1 MLPTRAARPNI
12 ANANE
17 PEAIRNL
24 KKKALYKLLNDRF
37 LLPEENSKGVNRQYL
52 VGVYTGA
59 LYRID
64 LMEYKRFEIELTPA
78 QLKKTPFLNTADAY
92 VKLSRLLEELGLSP
106 LGFDIGAFPEDTWL
120 YKVIRFVDRNNA
132 TGVYLERV
140 NAPLPQNIANSPSSV
155 MMRAKRN
162 AEHFLINGIMQVKSV
177 YPALKTLWDCHK
189 KEISRRREVEQLTR
203 ELDGSRQRLE
213 ADRAALNAALSRA
226 SMVVFSAGTGQQI
239 DELLDDDNANAE
251 HHRLQ
256 LMDITSM

>member
-1 MLPTRAARPNI
+1 
-12 ANANE
+12 
-17 PEAIRNL
+17 
-24 KKKALYKLLNDRF
+24 
-37 LLPEENSKGVNRQYL
+37 
-52 VGVYTGA
+52 
-59 LYRID
+59 
-64 LMEYKRFEIELTPA
+64 
-78 QLKKTPFLNTADAY
+78 
-92 VKLSRLLEELGLSP
+92 
-106 LGFDIGAFPEDTWL
+106 
-120 YKVIRFVDRNNA
+120 
-132 TGVYLERV
+132 
-140 NAPLPQNIANSPSSV
+140 
-155 MMRAKRN
+155 MRAKRN

-256 LMDITSM
+256 LMDITAM